1 MIGCVGDDDDG
12 LRYLARLQAR
22 GIDVSAVRIVHGE
35 TTASFASV
43 DAEGE
48 NAIVVIPG
56 ANGHVNHEDLAALDR
71 LSTGDVLLTQLE
83 VPLPAV
89 AEAARRAHS
98 RGARVVVNA
107 VCTPRCRTT
116 SRPSPT
122 RSS

>member
-1 MIGCVGDDDDG
+1 M
-12 LRYLARLQAR
+12 
-22 GIDVSAVRIVHGE
+22 GE
-35 TTASFASV
+35 TTGQAWVSV

-89 AEAARRAHS
+89 AEAARRATPEA
-98 RGARVVVNA
+98 RGSSSMPLRM
-107 VCTPRCRTT
+107 PRCRTT